1 MKRLPDCWR
10 REVSR
15 ISRRFS
21 ELRERGEG
29 ALVPFITGGDPGI
42 LATDPLVLEMEAAG
56 ADIVEIGIPF
66 SDPLADGPSNQA
78 AYHRALLRGVTAAD
92 VLAAVA
98 RIRQVS
104 DIPLVLMTYYN
115 PVLHYGLD
123 SFAEDAA
130 AAGVDGVI
138 VTDLT
143 PEEAGAWKA
152 AALKRELDTI
162 FLLAPTSTD
171 ERIAM
176 VANLGS
182 GFVYCVSRIGITGA
196 RAAVPPDLGDLVG
209 RIRRYTEKP
218 VVVGFGISTQEQVRE
233 VCRVGD
239 GAVVGSALVDFI
251 NSKHR
256 QDDFLQR
263 VREFVQD
270 LKGGSRRDM
279 ARTV

>member
-1 MKRLPDCWR
+1 MN
-10 REVSR
+10 R

-21 ELRERGEG
+21 ELKERDEG

-42 LATDPLVLEMEAAG
+42 FATDPLVLEMEAAG

-78 AYHRALLRGVTAAD
+78 AYNRALLRGVTAAD
-92 VLAAVA
+92 VLSAVA

-123 SFAEDAA
+123 AFAEDAA

-143 PEEAGAWKA
+143 PEEAGVWKA
-152 AALKRELDTI
+152 VALKTGLDTV

-171 ERIAM
+171 ERIQM

-182 GFVYCVSRIGITGA
+182 GFVYCVSRTGITGA
-196 RAAVPPDLGDLVG
+196 RAAVPPDLGELVG
-209 RIRRYTEKP
+209 RIRRFTDNP

-263 VREFVQD
+263 VRKFVQD
-270 LKGGSRRDM
+270 LKGGTRRDM